1 MLEKLE
7 PSEAGSR
14 HVFLGKD
21 KLKSNIGMNVLRQGK
36 ESYYALLDAGENW
49 YEARRECEFLLAEE
63 RGLDFVITPLTG
75 KNIELRQITLIGSG
89 KSGAP
94 FARYRL
100 SMSMSA
106 PETVRIKVEDLGFG
120 ELFPS
125 TEQIWEQ
132 TFELP

>member
-75 KNIELRQITLIGSG
+75 KNIELRQITLTGSG